1 MNRKFICRYQNRS
14 WNEWLSAFCWESKL
28 LKPMRIGK
36 ELRKSQT
43 RKPESLSISRVSQS
57 LAPLLFMT

>member
-1 MNRKFICRYQNRS
+1 
-14 WNEWLSAFCWESKL
+14 
-28 LKPMRIGK
+28 MRIGK